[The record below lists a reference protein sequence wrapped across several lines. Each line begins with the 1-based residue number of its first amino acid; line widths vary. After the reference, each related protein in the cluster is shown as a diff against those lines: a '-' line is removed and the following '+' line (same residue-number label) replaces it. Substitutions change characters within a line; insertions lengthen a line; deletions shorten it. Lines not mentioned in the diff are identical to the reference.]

1 MSPRR
6 KCKFLM
12 IQEQMLKHRR
22 TGPVACTRP
31 VGKCIDE
38 TARIGQNQSMNIDPR
53 LLRQA
58 RVAKGALLLTVLL
71 GLAGGLLVIAQA
83 GSLARIVDG
92 VFLGGKTLEQVMPW
106 LSTLLAIFF
115 LRAGVVLG
123 GEVAANAVAVRVK
136 AGLREL
142 LLEKFLRLGPAYQ
155 ARQQSGELSAAVLQ
169 GVDNLDAYFSQFL
182 PQVVLAG
189 AVPLAVL
196 VAVFPRDLLSG
207 VVLLLTAPLI
217 PVFMI
222 LIGKLAEKITRRQF
236 LALSRMSAFFLDTL
250 QGLTTLK
257 ALGQSRARA
266 EKIGEV
272 SERYRRATMAVLQI
286 TFLSAL
292 VLELVGTLSTAIVA
306 VEIGLRLLY
315 GRLDYM
321 QALFILIVA
330 PEFYLPLRNLGLRFH
345 AGMNGVAAAGR
356 IFEILAT
363 PETDIRSQSVNVFRP
378 STEKTDWRD
387 EPICFEGVSYHYPG
401 REEAVLQDL
410 SFCMQPGEMVALVGR
425 SGAGK
430 STLAYLLLGFIQPTR
445 GKIRVGRQRLQDID
459 PAQWRQ
465 QIAWVGQRPV
475 LFQGTLRENMRI
487 AKQDANEEEIQ
498 AAARRAGLVEVVEQ
512 LPRGWDT
519 QIGEGGS
526 RLSGGQAQRLALAR
540 AFLRDAPLVILD
552 EPSAHLDPENEA
564 LLTRAIRELCY
575 DRTVLVIAHRLQTV
589 READTILVLDDGRL
603 VEMGAHDELMA
614 SGGVYASLVRAGGG
628 QA

>member
-1 MSPRR
+1 
-6 KCKFLM
+6 M
-12 IQEQMLKHRR
+12 IQEQTLKHRR
-22 TGPVACTRP
+22 TGPVASTRP

-155 ARQQSGELSAAVLQ
+155 ARQQSGELSAAALQ

-196 VAVFPRDLLSG
+196 VVVFPRDLLSG

-315 GRLDYM
+315 GRLDYV

-345 AGMNGVAAAGR
+345 AGMSGVAAAGR
-356 IFEILAT
+356 IFEILDT
-363 PETDIRSQSVNVFRP
+363 PETDVRSQSVNVFRP

-475 LFQGTLRENMRI
+475 LFQGTLLDNMRI
-487 AKQDANEEEIQ
+487 AKQDGGEEEIQ

-552 EPSAHLDPENEA
+552 EPSVHLDPENEA

-589 READTILVLDDGRL
+589 READTILVLDGGRL
-603 VEMGAHDELMA
+603 VEIGAHDELMA
-614 SGGVYASLVRAGGG
+614 SGGVYAGLVRAGEG